1 MDVSLKDLGWP
12 DEIQDALDKLNAA
25 LTALFIFYVLALAFS
40 AFSLLGG
47 LWATA
52 KPEARRV
59 NGVNLL
65 LATLAMVCL
74 AVSSIAVTV
83 GVTMGVDEIN
93 DAGRDIGVNVSR
105 GNKFLAVTWAAMGV
119 MLLASVFWLV
129 RFCLQ
134 RRKFSRAR
142 PTKKTHEMSE
152 Y

>member
-1 MDVSLKDLGWP
+1 MDVNLKDLGWP

-40 AFSLLGG
+40 ALSLLGG
-47 LWATA
+47 LWAAA

-65 LATLAMVCL
+65 LVTLAVVCL

-93 DAGRDIGVNVSR
+93 DAGRSVGVNVSR

-129 RFCLQ
+129 RFCVQ
-134 RRKFSRAR
+134 RRKLSAR
-142 PTKKTHEMSE
+142 PAKKRHEMSE